1 MVGVVES
8 RDVVVVGGGPAGAAT
23 AILLKQAGH
32 DPLLLDK
39 ATFPRDK
46 PCGEYSSPQTIEILR
61 RLGVAAA
68 VEVLPPHRLHGMRV
82 YAPNG
87 THYTVDYHAVTG
99 EHYALSIP
107 RLALDNVIL
116 DGAKRQGVEVR
127 EGTRVKGVGP
137 YEDGGR
143 TLTVQTRE
151 GEAQIRARLV
161 IGADGHHSVVAKGA
175 GLHAARWQHRWPQ
188 RVGIM
193 AHYEGVA
200 TMEKYGA
207 MVVGPR
213 GFHGYSGIAPLG
225 GGLTNVAFV
234 VDMRAMKRRGV
245 PMEQFF
251 AQCIEALPPVR
262 EALIGAHRVGKIH
275 GVGPLAQGA
284 RRAVADGV
292 LLVGDAAIYLDPFT
306 GEGVYKAL
314 RGAELAFET
323 AERALRAGRTDV
335 KMLRPYLGARRR
347 AFAEKT
353 LANYLVQL
361 FVHTP
366 ALMNYVTPRLGSRPA
381 LARQLVLVL
390 GDLGTKREQRQL
402 LSPVYLW
409 NLLRP
414 WD

>member
-1 MVGVVES
+1 M
-8 RDVVVVGGGPAGAAT
+8 AT
-23 AILLKQAGH
+23 
-32 DPLLLDK
+32 
-39 ATFPRDK
+39 
-46 PCGEYSSPQTIEILR
+46 
-61 RLGVAAA
+61 
-68 VEVLPPHRLHGMRV
+68 
-82 YAPNG
+82 
-87 THYTVDYHAVTG
+87 
-99 EHYALSIP
+99 
-107 RLALDNVIL
+107 
-116 DGAKRQGVEVR
+116 
-127 EGTRVKGVGP
+127 
-137 YEDGGR
+137 
-143 TLTVQTRE
+143 
-151 GEAQIRARLV
+151 
-161 IGADGHHSVVAKGA
+161 
-175 GLHAARWQHRWPQ
+175 RWQHRWPH

-193 AHYEGVA
+193 AHYENVT

-213 GFHGYSGIAPLG
+213 DFHGYSGIAPLG
-225 GGLTNVAFV
+225 DGLTNVAFV

-251 AQCIEALPPVR
+251 QQCIEALPPVR
-262 EALIGAHRVGKIH
+262 EALIGARRVGKIH

-284 RRAVADGV
+284 RRAVTDGV

-323 AERALRAGRTDV
+323 ADRALRAGRTDV
-335 KMLRPYLGARRR
+335 KMLRPYLAARRR
-347 AFAEKT
+347 VFAEKT

-366 ALMNYVTPRLGSRPA
+366 VLMNYVTPRLGSRPA

-390 GDLGTKREQRQL
+390 GDLGTKREQRGL

-414 WD
+414 